1 MPQYESADKKPRKIK
16 PIGADGHR
24 GRMFT
29 KFLNTSDCDMLPRD
43 IVEMLLYFSIP
54 VRDTRDSAVD
64 LMSRSDNNIR
74 KLLAESPDYLQRTDG
89 VGPSSALLLN
99 LVGHIA
105 DRLESDTDNRKSF
118 RTREEICQLFSE
130 NYNFPKTDELW
141 VAFFDNAMRAI
152 IHKFKSEP
160 IELYAEDI
168 YNLVG
173 LSAKYHSNI
182 LALGRMSSTLT
193 LYPTDRDTLICQY
206 VKNSLAASQIT
217 LFDYFISTADE
228 TIAISEPY

>member
-1 MPQYESADKKPRKIK
+1 MYDNPNKKPRKVK

-74 KLLAESPDYLQRTDG
+74 KLLSESPEYLQRTDG

-105 DRLESDTDNRKSF
+105 DRLESDSSDERKSYH
-118 RTREEICQLFSE
+118 TREEICQLFSE
-130 NYNFPKTDELW
+130 NYNFPKEDELW

-182 LALGRMSSTLT
+182 LAIGRMAASRT
-193 LYPTDRDTLICQY
+193 LYPTNRDMMICRY
-206 VKNSLAASQIT
+206 VKSSLSASQIT
-217 LFDYFISTADE
+217 LFDYFISTADD
-228 TIAISEPY
+228 TIAISKPY